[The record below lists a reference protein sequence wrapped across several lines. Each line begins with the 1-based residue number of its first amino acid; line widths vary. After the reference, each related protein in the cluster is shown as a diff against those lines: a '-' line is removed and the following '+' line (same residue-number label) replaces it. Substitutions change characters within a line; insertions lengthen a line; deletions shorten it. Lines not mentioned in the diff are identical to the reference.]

1 MAKVVGTNETDFI
14 WVIRW
19 FDRDGPTDGDD
30 TIYGLGGDDWI
41 EGGDGN
47 DILEGGEGADKL
59 FGGDDIDTAIYSDSP
74 DGVYVDLQTGK
85 GQGGT
90 AEGDLLYGVE
100 NITGSLFGGDHL
112 IGDSNDNVLSGLG
125 GNDDLEGNAG
135 ADTLDGG
142 WGVDRAIYSDSPAGV
157 TICLLWG
164 SASGGDAEGDKLI
177 SIENLFGSEY
187 DDGLFGDN
195 GANSLQGYLGDDVL
209 LGFGDDDFLE
219 GSNGYDS
226 LNGGSGND
234 LLSGGRDGDTLAGG
248 PGADVFVW
256 SSSYLGGQYDSGG
269 VLPSGNIDWANM
281 DVVLDFTP
289 GEDKIDVSQ
298 VDADATTFGSPT
310 DFLDAFTFIG
320 EYYAAGGFTAPG
332 QVAYESDGTDTYL
345 MFNTDEVFAVSTVNG
360 SIPEFEFA
368 IRFSGQYTPDAS
380 WFIHL

>member
-1 MAKVVGTNETDFI
+1 VT
-14 WVIRW
+14 
-19 FDRDGPTDGDD
+19 
-30 TIYGLGGDDWI
+30 
-41 EGGDGN
+41 
-47 DILEGGEGADKL
+47 
-59 FGGDDIDTAIYSDSP
+59 
-74 DGVYVDLQTGK
+74 VDLQTGL
-85 GQGGT
+85 GHGGT
-90 AEGDLLYGVE
+90 AAGDQLFSIE
-100 NITGSLFGGDHL
+100 NVTGSWWN
-112 IGDSNDNVLSGLG
+112 DSLSGNGYDNVLSGLG
-125 GNDDLEGNAG
+125 GNDDLEGGAG

-177 SIENLFGSEY
+177 SIEKLYGSEY

-256 SSSYLGGQYDSGG
+256 SSYFGGQYDSGG

-281 DVVLDFTP
+281 DVVLDFNP
-289 GEDKIDVSQ
+289 AEDKIDVSQ
-298 VDADATTFGSPT
+298 VDADATTFPT
-310 DFLDAFTFIG
+310 DYLDAFTFIG
-320 EYYAAGGFTAPG
+320 EYFAAGGFTAPG
-332 QVAYESDGTDTYL
+332 QVAYTSDATDTYL
-345 MFNTDEVFAVSTVNG
+345 IFNTDAVYTINTVAD
-360 SIPEFEFA
+360 FEFA
-368 IRFSGQYTPDAS
+368 IKVSGVHTPDAN
-380 WFIHL
+380 WFDSL